1 MSKRGWFSL
10 ALLCVGGGLGMVVQE
25 AWRMP
30 HSVAQQPGA
39 AQKMPLMPLSPP
51 PQLDV
56 SPRLDA
62 HTAMP
67 QINATQLTASQQ
79 VLGQQA
85 TTQQPGATQP
95 AALPTVH
102 GGAIPKTGIQ
112 GPSQV
117 VQASATGADSQQLNF
132 VADDGL
138 LPEERANMAVYERCN
153 RSVVHI
159 ATKSAKIESFLTV
172 SLRKGT
178 GSGSVLDQA
187 GTILTNQHVIE
198 GAKEI
203 TVSLYNGVSY
213 PAVLIGQDP
222 DTDIAILRIEAP
234 VEQLEPIAWGESQ
247 GLRVGQRIYAIGNP
261 FGLERTMSAGMIS
274 SLNRQIPSSERRT
287 MRSLIQVDMSLNQG
301 NSGGPLLST
310 RGELIGMNAAI
321 MSSDGDSAGVGF
333 AIPSSTIQRIVGK
346 LMTEGR
352 VIRPTIGI
360 TRVYENEHG
369 LLIVTVSRGGP
380 AEVAGLKGFSLSSKT
395 MRQGLYRF
403 EQQSIDPSSAD
414 LIQCIDGVPVK
425 SADQLLEIIEN
436 KSPGDTV
443 VLDIVRNGQ
452 MSRVPVKLGKAE

>member
-1 MSKRGWFSL
+1 M
-10 ALLCVGGGLGMVVQE
+10 AY
-25 AWRMP
+25 
-30 HSVAQQPGA
+30 
-39 AQKMPLMPLSPP
+39 
-51 PQLDV
+51 
-56 SPRLDA
+56 
-62 HTAMP
+62 
-67 QINATQLTASQQ
+67 
-79 VLGQQA
+79 
-85 TTQQPGATQP
+85 
-95 AALPTVH
+95 
-102 GGAIPKTGIQ
+102 
-112 GPSQV
+112 
-117 VQASATGADSQQLNF
+117 
-132 VADDGL
+132 
-138 LPEERANMAVYERCN
+138 LPEERTNIAVYERCN

-159 ATKSAKIESFLTV
+159 ATKSAKMESFLTV

-178 GSGSVLDQA
+178 GSGSVIDQN

-213 PAVLIGQDP
+213 PAALIGQDP

-234 VEQLEPIAWGESQ
+234 AEQLEPMAIGDSLN
-247 GLRVGQRIYAIGNP
+247 LRVGQRIYAIGNP

-274 SLNRQIPSSERRT
+274 SLNRVIPSSERRT

-301 NSGGPLLST
+301 NSGGPLLNT

-346 LMTEGR
+346 LLTEGR

-360 TRVYENEHG
+360 TRVYENENG
-369 LLIVTVSRGGP
+369 LLIVTVARGGP
-380 AEVAGLKGFSLSSKT
+380 AEAAGLKGFSLVNKS

-403 EQQSIDPSSAD
+403 EQQSIDPSTAD
-414 LIQCIDGVPVK
+414 LIQSIDGLPVK

-443 VLDIVRNGQ
+443 VLEIVRNNQ
-452 MSRVPVKLGKAE
+452 KARVQVKLGKSE

>member
-1 MSKRGWFSL
+1 MMNLRGWFG
-10 ALLCVGGGLGMVVQE
+10 AGLLCVGSGLGFIVHD
-25 AWRMP
+25 ALKMP
-30 HSVAQQPGA
+30 QSLAQQPTSTVPKT
-39 AQKMPLMPLSPP
+39 QLTPLSPP
-51 PQLDV
+51 PQFEV
-56 SPRLDA
+56 SPRLEA
-62 HTAMP
+62 PATATD
-67 QINATQLTASQQ
+67 QTAPPTN
-79 VLGQQA
+79 QA
-85 TTQQPGATQP
+85 AANSAPLKQAPP
-95 AALPTVH
+95 AFTPVPFAPNRN
-102 GGAIPKTGIQ
+102 
-112 GPSQV
+112 PSMV
-117 VQASATGADSQQLNF
+117 MQASAVADAQQLGF
-132 VADDGL
+132 GPDDGL
-138 LPEERANMAVYERCN
+138 LPEERANIAVYERCN

-159 ATKSAKIESFLTV
+159 ATKSAKMESFLTV

-213 PAVLIGQDP
+213 PAALIGQDP

-234 VEQLEPIAWGESQ
+234 AEQLEPVAFGDSLN
-247 GLRVGQRIYAIGNP
+247 LRVGQRIYAIGNP

-274 SLNRQIPSSERRT
+274 SLNRVIPSSERRT

-301 NSGGPLLST
+301 NSGGPLLNT

-346 LMTEGR
+346 LLTEGR

-360 TRVYENEHG
+360 TRVYENESG
-369 LLIVTVSRGGP
+369 LLIVTTARGGP
-380 AEVAGLKGFSLSSKT
+380 AEAAGLKGFSLVSKT
-395 MRQGLYRF
+395 MRQGLYRY
-403 EQQSIDPSSAD
+403 EQQSIDPSAAD
-414 LIQCIDGVPVK
+414 LIQSIDGIPVQ

-436 KSPGDTV
+436 ESPYDTV

-452 MSRVPVKLGKAE
+452 KARIPVKLGKAE

>member
-1 MSKRGWFSL
+1 MMNLRGWFG
-10 ALLCVGGGLGMVVQE
+10 AGLLCVGGGLGFVVHD

-30 HSVAQQPGA
+30 QSIAQQPTNA
-39 AQKMPLMPLSPP
+39 APKSQLTPLSPP
-51 PQLDV
+51 PQLEMT
-56 SPRLDA
+56 PRLEPFA
-62 HTAMP
+62 TGQSSPTPLPRPVGTNAAQAKQLPASPTVTP
-67 QINATQLTASQQ
+67 QP
-79 VLGQQA
+79 VV
-85 TTQQPGATQP
+85 P
-95 AALPTVH
+95 AAV
-102 GGAIPKTGIQ
+102 I
-112 GPSQV
+112 
-117 VQASATGADSQQLNF
+117 ATDSQQLGF
-132 VADDGL
+132 AVDDGL
-138 LPEERANMAVYERCN
+138 LPEERTNIAVYERCN

-159 ATKSAKIESFLTV
+159 ATKSAKMESFLTV

-178 GSGSVLDQA
+178 GSGSVIDQN

-213 PAVLIGQDP
+213 PAALIGQDP

-234 VEQLEPIAWGESQ
+234 AEQLEPMAIGDSLN
-247 GLRVGQRIYAIGNP
+247 LRVGQRIYAIGNP

-274 SLNRQIPSSERRT
+274 SLNRVIPSSERRT

-301 NSGGPLLST
+301 NSGGPLLNT

-346 LMTEGR
+346 LLTEGR

-360 TRVYENEHG
+360 TRVYENENG
-369 LLIVTVSRGGP
+369 LLIVTVARGGP
-380 AEVAGLKGFSLSSKT
+380 AEAAGLKGFSLVNKS

-403 EQQSIDPSSAD
+403 EQQSIDPSTAD
-414 LIQCIDGVPVK
+414 LIQSIDGLPVK

-443 VLDIVRNGQ
+443 VLEIVRNNQ
-452 MSRVPVKLGKAE
+452 KARVQVKLGKSE